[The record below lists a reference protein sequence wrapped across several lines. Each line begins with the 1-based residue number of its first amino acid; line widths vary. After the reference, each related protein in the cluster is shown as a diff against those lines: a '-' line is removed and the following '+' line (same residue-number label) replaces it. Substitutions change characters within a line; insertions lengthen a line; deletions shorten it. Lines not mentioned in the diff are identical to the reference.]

1 MEHDWTEEDHVDG
14 QGREWS
20 QVCSNCGM
28 RRRFHT
34 SPKGQELEVLNSAL
48 VQDCEGYLV
57 KYVMAE

>member
-1 MEHDWTEEDHVDG
+1 MEHDWTEKPDVDA

-34 SPKGQELEVLNSAL
+34 SPKGQRLEVLDSAL
-48 VQDCEGYLV
+48 VQDCAEYLV
-57 KYVMAE
+57 KYVMRE